1 MEWTVYEER
10 SILFTHRAPRDFK
23 SLIKSKFPPDKPI
36 LAYNDCNCD
45 QFPIKSESGFQ
56 TSEKKN
62 LEFQEQSGSGEKNV
76 FGEKKRMNSDIYDV
90 HSRSFENSYISENQR
105 TLPISY
111 ISQTVI
117 LFKNRLRD
125 SPKLFER
132 FLNKNLK
139 CEYMQRNKTEN
150 MHMCKKKKIL
160 HICKVFEKKIVFSE
174 FFFATG
180 LPPEV
185 GFSKKFPQV
194 GFSKKLT
201 RERESR
207 SFENSYIPE
216 NPRTPKPLTFSKNRL
231 RGAKN
236 RLNISPVAKKNF
248 RKNNF
253 FFFKKFAYVQ
263 KKNFVHISLYTTY
276 LKGFVKKNLKKKR
289 KKKSCIY
296 AKIKKKSCL
305 YAKVEKKYPN
315 FIHSKRFGGF
325 RSRFFEMNN
334 GLGDIGNWGSSRDG
348 SNENNYWI

>member
-150 MHMCKKKKIL
+150 MHMCKKFFFCTYAKFLKK
-160 HICKVFEKKIVFSE
+160 KSFFSE

-201 RERESR
+201 RERERESQDLLR
-207 SFENSYIPE
+207 THIFPRTRELPNLCICAKKKFRAYVYVLRFCFKNAQIPE
-216 NPRTPKPLTFSKNRL
+216 
-231 RGAKN
+231 
-236 RLNISPVAKKNF
+236 
-248 RKNNF
+248 
-253 FFFKKFAYVQ
+253 
-263 KKNFVHISLYTTY
+263 ISLYTTY